1 MTAPRPPAATTATR
15 MGGDAASGQ
24 SGSVARPTSPRDRAF
39 FDGGGSCQGHGRH
52 TRPFQCAPQP
62 HHHMKNDNPAAGS
75 AAAIAPRTGRD
86 AQAAWLRGH
95 LRRAGE
101 RGPTRMGR
109 EPPKPRL
116 LTLITSP
123 PCRAQRSLRG
133 QPSCLRMGFV
143 EWTPQSDPRGCKP
156 PCSMRGHPPF
166 RPGWDVFRRS
176 GSCMVWSSG

>member
-1 MTAPRPPAATTATR
+1 MNHRWGQFFMTQWGQFR
-15 MGGDAASGQ
+15 M
-24 SGSVARPTSPRDRAF
+24 AF
-39 FDGGGSCQGHGRH
+39 D
-52 TRPFQCAPQP
+52 TQP

-123 PCRAQRSLRG
+123 PCRAQRSLMAGDRVKG
-133 QPSCLRMGFV
+133 TADTLDHFNA
-143 EWTPQSDPRGCKP
+143 
-156 PCSMRGHPPF
+156 
-166 RPGWDVFRRS
+166 RPNLSRAMENCPLGVTRN
-176 GSCMVWSSG
+176 CPLL